1 MKKAILI
8 VLVAL
13 VLVIPAYAAE
23 GDPATDQPIQQE
35 QEPVVVATL
44 DELQAAIEAAGDGDT
59 IMSSKKIDLN
69 NVSLICTKD
78 ITIRGG
84 TDNHCFFSISGD
96 CELSGLKILSDD
108 SRSTFALIESI
119 GNKVCNVKINDCQ
132 FIRNGNNDVFN
143 NTFLINIFSGN
154 VEFKNCKFL
163 NEESTTLSIS
173 SAATVNIENCFFAG
187 THTLFAGGAIY
198 NSGHLAI
205 NNSKIADNSSGLGGA
220 IYNDGSLSIS
230 NSIIKGNVG
239 KNEFDVVEGN
249 DIYSCGVLTIT
260 DEQSADSGFYEET
273 TGEKLALPLVDY
285 TGIARL
291 TYLTVEQAAEYFAP
305 KPGDDGNG
313 SGENTLPEQP
323 QPPQEPGDQTGDD
336 DTTGGEQPPQE
347 PTQPPEGEGTNNP
360 DNPDSGDQNTP
371 QQPEQPPHNG
381 NEDDPTDTPPQP
393 PEQPTEPPQD
403 DTPDK
408 PADTTPDTPQPPQK
422 PSDSDNSGDDN
433 YTSPVGYRPSQRPI
447 WPVVTVK
454 PTEDNK
460 PQDQPEN
467 NPTPAKPQLA
477 CNGAV
482 IDTSRTVVLLGYG
495 DGLLHEGDPLT
506 RAQMATVIYRLLDD
520 ESIALYSN
528 TQVAFTDVA
537 ADAWYAPYVRVI
549 QAAGIVNGVGD
560 GKYDPEG
567 LLTWGQAL
575 TILSRFVEPQ
585 EYTLQHIQYS
595 GWALQSIK
603 TTVAN
608 GWIRDSVA
616 FNPDAVISRG
626 QLEQLINGVL
636 ALYR

>member
-1 MKKAILI
+1 MRKAILI
-8 VLVAL
+8 LLMAL

-23 GDPATDQPIQQE
+23 GDAATDQPIQQE

-44 DELQAAIEAAGDGDT
+44 DELQAAINAAKDGDT
-59 IMSSKKIDLN
+59 IILLKKIDLN

-108 SRSTFALIESI
+108 SRSTFALIENI

-132 FIRNGNNDVFN
+132 FIRNGNNDLFN

-163 NEESTTLSIS
+163 NEESTSLHIS
-173 SAATVNIENCFFAG
+173 SEATVNIENCFFTG

-198 NSGHLAI
+198 NSGYLAI

-249 DIYSCGVLTIT
+249 DIYSRGVLTIT

-285 TGIARL
+285 TGTARL
-291 TYLTVEQAAEYFAP
+291 TYLTEEQAADYFAP
-305 KPGDDGNG
+305 ALDDNKD
-313 SGENTLPEQP
+313 EDTPPEQ
-323 QPPQEPGDQTGDD
+323 PQEPGDQTGDD
-336 DTTGGEQPPQE
+336 DTTGGEQPPQG
-347 PTQPPEGEGTNNP
+347 PTQPPEGEGTDNP

-371 QQPEQPPHNG
+371 QQPEQPPHG
-381 NEDDPTDTPPQP
+381 SNEDDPTDTPPQP

-403 DTPDK
+403 DTPDN
-408 PADTTPDTPQPPQK
+408 PADTAPDTPQPPQK
-422 PSDSDNSGDDN
+422 PSDGDNSGDDN
-433 YTSPVGYRPSQRPI
+433 YIPPADYTPLQRPI
-447 WPVVTVK
+447 WPVVTAK

-460 PQDQPEN
+460 PQDQPKN
-467 NPTPAKPQLA
+467 NPAPAKPQLA

-482 IDTSRTVVLLGYG
+482 IDISRTVVLLGYG
-495 DGLLHEGDPLT
+495 DGLLHEGEPLT

-567 LLTWGQAL
+567 TVTWAQII
-575 TILSRFVEPQ
+575 TILTRFVEQ
-585 EYTLQHIQYS
+585 QDYTLQHIQYN
-595 GWALQSIK
+595 GWATQAIQTAVSL
-603 TTVAN
+603 
-608 GWIRDSVA
+608 GWIEDRADFS
-616 FNPDAVISRG
+616 PDAVIGRG
-626 QLEQLINGVL
+626 ELAQLINDVL